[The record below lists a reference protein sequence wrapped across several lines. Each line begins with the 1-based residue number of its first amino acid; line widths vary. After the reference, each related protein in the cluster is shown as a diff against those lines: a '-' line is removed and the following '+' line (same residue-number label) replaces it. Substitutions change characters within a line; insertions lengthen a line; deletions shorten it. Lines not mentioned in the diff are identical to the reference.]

1 MLCDADNCSEL
12 TKTEEQRAELA
23 SALLKPYDEAK
34 EDSADAAVAPAAEG
48 ARTHALLWV
57 VSDDEDEASAVH
69 RRAADEAAWRHAG
82 RPLPARMLRAS
93 MIGSC

>member
-1 MLCDADNCSEL
+1 MD
-12 TKTEEQRAELA
+12 EQRAAFAKDNFLQYAEA
-23 SALLKPYDEAK
+23 S
-34 EDSADAAVAPAAEG
+34 DSADAAAEG

-57 VSDDEDEASAVH
+57 VSDDEEEASTVH

-82 RPLPARMLRAS
+82 RALPARMLRAS

>member
-1 MLCDADNCSEL
+1 MLPDAENCSEL
-12 TKTEEQRAELA
+12 TNMDEHRAA
-23 SALLKPYDEAK
+23 SVSVLLPPYDEAS
-34 EDSADAAVAPAAEG
+34 EDSAGAAAEG

-57 VSDDEDEASAVH
+57 VSNEDDEEASAVH

-82 RPLPARMLRAS
+82 RALPARMLRAS